1 MGFRLEPPRS
11 DVQTLFGDGRW
22 SDDVPLCP
30 SREDSKGP
38 LYQEPHWS
46 VDAFLTADERHFPD
60 EQKNLVR
67 EQKQSWCV
75 VQGRFNTVR

>member
-46 VDAFLTADERHFPD
+46 VDAARKRKKETSHIRW
-60 EQKNLVR
+60 Q
-67 EQKQSWCV
+67 C
-75 VQGRFNTVR
+75 TT